1 MTEEEVSKVEEG
13 LALRALCMKSRTQT
27 ECGRGSGGSRVSK
40 GQG

>member
-13 LALRALCMKSRTQT
+13 WCLRALSMRSRTQT
-27 ECGRGSGGSRVSK
+27 ECSRGSGGSGVSE